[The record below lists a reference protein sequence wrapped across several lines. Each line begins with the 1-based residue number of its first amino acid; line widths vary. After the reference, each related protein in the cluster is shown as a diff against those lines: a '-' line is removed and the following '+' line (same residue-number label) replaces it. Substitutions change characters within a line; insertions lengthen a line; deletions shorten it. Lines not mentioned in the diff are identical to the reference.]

1 LDVPYRCTFVRG
13 AGRVNI
19 EPTVTVS
26 QEYQRWRER
35 YDAHNAE
42 TNTIVK
48 EALDHGVR
56 SERDRDFLFGV
67 LLPNILREACR
78 RVSKISKTDLDELV
92 QNTMV
97 KIVTKDVL
105 GNMPADAR
113 QNVRAYFA
121 TVAKNALIDSIRE
134 LRRRRGREEK
144 GARPEAIEETP
155 RAPTDVG
162 AVAASALRRAFF
174 SLTSSER
181 AVLVVH
187 FHDGLSGA
195 EAAERLQIGKANPE
209 DAAYQAKR
217 RAISAMCNRLRQDD
231 VFALAVAVVMR
242 DREQSNAAAGELL
255 GASVMEAAGAVLE
268 LVPDKLRE
276 LVTGMLK
283 VSTWKLNG
291 PDGLA
296 PCFSLD

>member
-1 LDVPYRCTFVRG
+1 
-13 AGRVNI
+13 
-19 EPTVTVS
+19 
-26 QEYQRWRER
+26 
-35 YDAHNAE
+35 
-42 TNTIVK
+42 
-48 EALDHGVR
+48 
-56 SERDRDFLFGV
+56 
-67 LLPNILREACR
+67 
-78 RVSKISKTDLDELV
+78 
-92 QNTMV
+92 M
-97 KIVTKDVL
+97 
-105 GNMPADAR
+105 
-113 QNVRAYFA
+113 
-121 TVAKNALIDSIRE
+121 
-134 LRRRRGREEK
+134 
-144 GARPEAIEETP
+144 
-155 RAPTDVG
+155 
-162 AVAASALRRAFF
+162 AASALRRAFV
-174 SLTSSER
+174 SLTPSER

-217 RAISAMCNRLRQDD
+217 RAISTMCNRLRQDD

-255 GASVMEAAGAVLE
+255 GASGMEAAGAVLE

-291 PDGLA
+291 SDGLA